1 VRRHARHRGRLFIA
15 ALLAPLA
22 IVFGWKFGVVAL
34 QAWQSLWRINF
45 AKPWVEGFAGLEN
58 YAQAFDDPVVAQAAF
73 NSLVWTIGSV
83 VPQAVLGMALAL
95 LLNRSFPL
103 RDLARTLAL
112 SPWAVSAVAGAMM
125 WAWMLNGPFGVI
137 NGVLMDFGLI
147 ERRIAWLSDPD
158 WAMGGVILANVWRG
172 VPFFAIA
179 FLAAM
184 QAIPEEIYEAAEID
198 GVNAWQRFAYV
209 TLPMLRGVI
218 AVTVLLRTVWT
229 FNWVETIF
237 AMTNG
242 GPAHATTT
250 LPMYV
255 FEQFFR
261 FSDVGY
267 ASALAIMLFGSLLLF
282 AAAYIRL
289 SRMSEAAGR

>member
-1 VRRHARHRGRLFIA
+1 
-15 ALLAPLA
+15 
-22 IVFGWKFGVVAL
+22 
-34 QAWQSLWRINF
+34 
-45 AKPWVEGFAGLEN
+45 
-58 YAQAFDDPVVAQAAF
+58 
-73 NSLVWTIGSV
+73 
-83 VPQAVLGMALAL
+83 
-95 LLNRSFPL
+95 
-103 RDLARTLAL
+103 
-112 SPWAVSAVAGAMM
+112 VAGAMM